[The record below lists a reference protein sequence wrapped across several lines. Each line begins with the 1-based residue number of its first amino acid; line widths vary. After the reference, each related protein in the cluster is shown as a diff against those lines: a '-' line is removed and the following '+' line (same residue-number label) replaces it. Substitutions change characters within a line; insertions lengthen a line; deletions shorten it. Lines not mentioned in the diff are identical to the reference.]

1 MRKEARIDNEE
12 KVISSVRGAGKTGQV
27 HVNE

>member
-12 KVISSVRGAGKTGQV
+12 KVIFSVRGAGKTGQV